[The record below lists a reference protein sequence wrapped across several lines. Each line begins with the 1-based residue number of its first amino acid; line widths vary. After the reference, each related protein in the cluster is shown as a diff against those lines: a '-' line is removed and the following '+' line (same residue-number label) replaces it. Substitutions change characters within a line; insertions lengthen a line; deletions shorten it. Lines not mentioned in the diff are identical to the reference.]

1 MEETKYTLYTPEGYQ
16 QLLDELAY
24 LKEVRVPEIKVQLA
38 EARSHG
44 DLSENSEYDEARDA
58 QAKCYARIAEVEY
71 LIEHAK
77 IIDESQLKDDVVN
90 IGSRIKVYDETFEEE
105 VEYVMVGSNEVN
117 ALMNLITD
125 QSPLGHAML
134 GAKAGDVVSYTAPCG
149 EVTLR
154 ILEVSREKKNG

>member
-1 MEETKYTLYTPEGYQ
+1 MEENKYTFYTPEGYQ
-16 QLLDELAY
+16 QLVDELAY

-90 IGSRIKVYDETFEEE
+90 IGSRIKVYDVTFEEE
-105 VEYVMVGSNEVN
+105 VEYHMVGSNEVD
-117 ALMNLITD
+117 ALNNLITD
-125 QSPLGHAML
+125 QSPIGHAML
-134 GAKAGDVVSYTAPCG
+134 GAKAGDTVTYTAPCG
-149 EVTLR
+149 EVTLK
-154 ILEVSREKKNG
+154 ILEVSRDKKNG

>member
-58 QAKCYARIAEVEY
+58 QAKCYARISEVEY